1 MGALTIEEA
10 IKKVTKKGLEK
21 YRRAIPLAVAL
32 TKDGDTCVMPEIRYH
47 LWLLLIFIVETDG
60 FIIQLCFAN

>member
-47 LWLLLIFIVETDG
+47 L
-60 FIIQLCFAN
+60 